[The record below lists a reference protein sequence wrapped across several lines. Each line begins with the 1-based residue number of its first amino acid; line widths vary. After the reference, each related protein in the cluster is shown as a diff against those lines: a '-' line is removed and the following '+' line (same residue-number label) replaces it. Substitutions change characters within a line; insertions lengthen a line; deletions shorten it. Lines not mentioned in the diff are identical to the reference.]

1 MKPAKWITDLFGYTR
16 ADFEREVCVL
26 EYTGVAAELL
36 IAQYF
41 SPVSADLRPIQW
53 VAP

>member
-1 MKPAKWITDLFGYTR
+1 MSAAVFDLFVYTR
-16 ADFEREVCVL
+16 ADFERGVCVF
-26 EYTGVAAELL
+26 EHTGLAAELL